1 MGSRLYFKVWAVL
14 TFGKNG
20 LSEGVIASNCLQH
33 LIAKRPTFTYENSD
47 YTLTDSRYKEKFTS
61 ICEEIFEFGLK
72 EHEKREAEIASF
84 FSCLEEATKDNN
96 NAGVKHIH
104 NYIEYKKKVRT
115 YYENLVSI
123 AGIWEIRGW

>member
-1 MGSRLYFKVWAVL
+1 MPAALNCQAVYFYILAMQSTLKL
-14 TFGKNG
+14 
-20 LSEGVIASNCLQH
+20 
-33 LIAKRPTFTYENSD
+33 YENSD
-47 YTLTDSRYKEKFTS
+47 YTLTDSRYKEKFTA
-61 ICEEIFEFGLK
+61 ICEEIFEFALK

-115 YYENLVSI
+115 YSENLVSI
-123 AGIWEIRGW
+123 AGI

>member
-1 MGSRLYFKVWAVL
+1 M
-14 TFGKNG
+14 
-20 LSEGVIASNCLQH
+20 IASNCLQH
-33 LIAKRPTFTYENSD
+33 LIAKLPTFTYQRSNLNLYENSD
-47 YTLTDSRYKEKFTS
+47 YTLTNSRYKEKFTA

-115 YYENLVSI
+115 YYKTLVSV
-123 AGIWEIRGW
+123 AGI

>member
-1 MGSRLYFKVWAVL
+1 MRTLII
-14 TFGKNG
+14 
-20 LSEGVIASNCLQH
+20 LS
-33 LIAKRPTFTYENSD
+33 
-47 YTLTDSRYKEKFTS
+47 LTDSRYKEKFTT

-115 YYENLVSI
+115 LVSV
-123 AGIWEIRGW
+123 AGPNRHMKDTRKGDGSHSFHLSINQSCLLKV